1 MKLIRLILT
10 LSIICLL
17 ANTSLGQIP
26 EVDPQSVIA
35 DILEDMV
42 ASGEEGVDPDALAED
57 LIYLSENPININ
69 SATSEELDKL

>member
-17 ANTSLGQIP
+17 ANTSPGQIP

-35 DILEDMV
+35 DILEDMLLQ
-42 ASGEEGVDPDALAED
+42 AKR
-57 LIYLSENPININ
+57 
-69 SATSEELDKL
+69 ELTPTLWQRI